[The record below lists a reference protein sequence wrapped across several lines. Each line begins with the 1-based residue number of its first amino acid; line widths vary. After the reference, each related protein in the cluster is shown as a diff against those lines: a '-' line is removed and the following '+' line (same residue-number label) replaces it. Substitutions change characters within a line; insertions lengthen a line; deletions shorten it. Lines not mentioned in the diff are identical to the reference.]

1 MLDLALDSRVF
12 LDNELDCA
20 IQELD
25 LLFNTENTELINDV
39 SYGIELEQFLWS
51 LTPVSDALEE
61 YLRDV
66 ISKHTYYVNRLNF
79 TLSVDFLQ
87 GDYRSIYYVKIGL
100 TDPNTQEKRSRIYRL
115 Q

>member
-39 SYGIELEQFLWS
+39 SYGIELEHFLWS

-66 ISKHTYYVNRLNF
+66 INKHTYYVNRLNF